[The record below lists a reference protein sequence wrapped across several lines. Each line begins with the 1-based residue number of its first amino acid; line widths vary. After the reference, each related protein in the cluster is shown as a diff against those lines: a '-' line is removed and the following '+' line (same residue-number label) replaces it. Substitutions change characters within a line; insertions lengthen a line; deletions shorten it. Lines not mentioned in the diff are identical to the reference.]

1 MQSSLTSYFSRAPE
15 LPSQRELSSPALF
28 GSPDQASVLHVEVAP
43 CSPPRSNHFILDEAE
58 CSGSG
63 HSEGPELIDGFPPI
77 SDFLDDAPVVQ
88 GPPPPPPKSPPPKQ
102 PGRKRGGKNAA
113 NGRNKDLEPAKKKVI
128 CSRCGASDMLTLYI
142 CGSRCACRLC
152 I

>member
-28 GSPDQASVLHVEVAP
+28 GSPDQASVQHVEVAP
-43 CSPPRSNHFILDEAE
+43 CSPPRSNRFVLDEAE

-63 HSEGPELIDGFPPI
+63 HSEAPELIDGFPPI
-77 SDFLDDAPVVQ
+77 CDFIDDAPVEQ
-88 GPPPPPPKSPPPKQ
+88 GPPPPPSKSAAPKQ
-102 PGRKRGGKNAA
+102 SGRKRGGKNAA
-113 NGRNKDLEPAKKKVI
+113 NGRNKDLEPPKKKVI
-128 CSRCGASDMLTLYI
+128 CPRCGACDMLTLYSV
-142 CGSRCACRLC
+142 GSRSVCRLC